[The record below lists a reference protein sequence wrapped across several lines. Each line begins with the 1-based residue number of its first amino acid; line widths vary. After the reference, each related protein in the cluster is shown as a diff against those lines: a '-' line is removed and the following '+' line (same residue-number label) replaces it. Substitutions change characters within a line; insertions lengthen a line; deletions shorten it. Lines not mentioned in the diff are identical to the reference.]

1 MIFCKL
7 YAGSMAFA
15 LCLCACAMEQI
26 SFDKDPYNPRVQLE
40 SGAYAYSM
48 TVSFAPVKLFSELKN
63 ARINSNKAR
72 IYALTAL
79 SRKLKLDKDSAL
91 IIANMKTENCR
102 TAEDRFS
109 CSVVIP
115 VKDVHIVA
123 RADVPD
129 GSFIPDDSL
138 LNYKASMKRIFVE
151 SWKEWKSKIGQ
162 TPLDQEAAENLSRIE
177 DEINSELDK
186 ECLQKKFESDVMLY
200 EDDVRELQNLA
211 EKMKKDLLLRG
222 EIRLMEFNLKSDAVQ
237 NKAKYQNDIKV
248 KERQTIDAEN
258 I

>member
-1 MIFCKL
+1 MISCKL

-26 SFDKDPYNPRVQLE
+26 SFDKDPYNARVQLE

-91 IIANMKTENCR
+91 MVSELKIAGVQN
-102 TAEDRFS
+102 AEDRFS
-109 CSVVIP
+109 CSLIVP
-115 VKDVHIVA
+115 LKDVHIVA
-123 RADVPD
+123 RVNAPD
-129 GSFIPDDSL
+129 GSCSPDDLL
-138 LNYKASMKRIFVE
+138 LNYKASMN
-151 SWKEWKSKIGQ
+151 
-162 TPLDQEAAENLSRIE
+162 QEAADNLSRIE

-186 ECLQKKFESDVMLY
+186 ECLQKKFESDVMLF

-211 EKMKKDLLLRG
+211 EKMKKDLQIRC
-222 EIRLMEFNLKSDAVQ
+222 EIRLMEFNLKSNAVQ
-237 NKAKYQNDIKV
+237 DKAKYHNDIKA
-248 KERQTIDAEN
+248 KERQTIDVEK

>member
-1 MIFCKL
+1 MISCKL
-7 YAGSMAFA
+7 YAGSMASA

-26 SFDKDPYNPRVQLE
+26 SFDKDPYNARVQLE
-40 SGAYAYSM
+40 AGEFAYSM
-48 TVSFAPVKLFSELKN
+48 TVSFVPVKLFSEVKN

-91 IIANMKTENCR
+91 MVSELKMAGGRN
-102 TAEDRFS
+102 AEDRFS
-109 CSVVIP
+109 CSLVIP

-123 RADVPD
+123 RVNAPE
-129 GSFIPDDSL
+129 GSCSPDDL
-138 LNYKASMKRIFVE
+138 LFNYKASMKRIFIE

-162 TPLDQEAAENLSRIE
+162 TPLDQEAADNLSRIE

-186 ECLQKKFESDVMLY
+186 ECLQKKFESDVMLF

-211 EKMKKDLLLRG
+211 EKIKKDLLIRC
-222 EIRLMEFNLKSDAVQ
+222 EIRLMEFNLNSNAVRD
-237 NKAKYQNDIKV
+237 KATYHNDINA
-248 KERQTIDAEN
+248 KERQTIDAEK

>member
-1 MIFCKL
+1 MISCKL

-40 SGAYAYSM
+40 TGAYAYSM

-109 CSVVIP
+109 CSLVIP

-162 TPLDQEAAENLSRIE
+162 TPLDQEAADNLSRIE

-186 ECLQKKFESDVMLY
+186 EYLQKKFESDVMLF

-211 EKMKKDLLLRG
+211 EKMKKDLLIRC
-222 EIRLMEFNLKSDAVQ
+222 EIRLMEFNLKSEAVRD
-237 NKAKYQNDIKV
+237 KAKYHNDINA
-248 KERQTIDAEN
+248 KERQTIDAEK

>member
-1 MIFCKL
+1 
-7 YAGSMAFA
+7 MAFA

-26 SFDKDPYNPRVQLE
+26 SFDKDPYNARIQLAADPE
-40 SGAYAYSM
+40 AYSLDIAF
-48 TVSFAPVKLFSELKN
+48 SPVKLFSKVKN
-63 ARINSNKAR
+63 EQINLNKAK

-79 SRKLKLDKDSAL
+79 SRKLKVDKDSVL

-109 CSVVIP
+109 CSLVIP

-123 RADVPD
+123 RVNAPD
-129 GSFIPDDSL
+129 GSCSPDDLL
-138 LNYKASMKRIFVE
+138 LNYKAAMKRIFVE

-162 TPLDQEAAENLSRIE
+162 TPLDQEAADNLSRIE

-186 ECLQKKFESDVMLY
+186 ECLQKKFESDVMLF

-211 EKMKKDLLLRG
+211 EKMKKDLLIRC
-222 EIRLMEFNLKSDAVQ
+222 EIRLMEFNLKSDAVRD
-237 NKAKYQNDIKV
+237 KAKYHNDINA
-248 KERQTIDAEN
+248 KERQTIDAEK

>member
-1 MIFCKL
+1 MISCKL

-26 SFDKDPYNPRVQLE
+26 SFDKDPYNARVQLE

-91 IIANMKTENCR
+91 MVSELKIAGVQN
-102 TAEDRFS
+102 AEDRFS
-109 CSVVIP
+109 CSLIVP
-115 VKDVHIVA
+115 LKDVHIVA
-123 RADVPD
+123 RVNAPD
-129 GSFIPDDSL
+129 GSCSPDDLL

-162 TPLDQEAAENLSRIE
+162 TPLDQEAADNLSRIE
-177 DEINSELDK
+177 DEINSE
-186 ECLQKKFESDVMLY
+186 KKFESDVMLF
-200 EDDVRELQNLA
+200 EDDVREVQNLA
-211 EKMKKDLLLRG
+211 EKMKKDLQIRC
-222 EIRLMEFNLKSDAVQ
+222 EIRLMEFNLKSNAVQ
-237 NKAKYQNDIKV
+237 DKAKYHNDIKA
-248 KERQTIDAEN
+248 KERQTIDVEK